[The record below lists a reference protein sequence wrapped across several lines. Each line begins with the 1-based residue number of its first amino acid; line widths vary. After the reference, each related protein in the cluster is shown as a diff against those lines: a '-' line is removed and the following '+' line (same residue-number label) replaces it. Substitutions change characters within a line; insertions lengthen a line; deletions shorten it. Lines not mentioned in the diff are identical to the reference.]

1 MKYCVAGVLHVSVSA
16 EIEANSEAEAKDI
29 LIDKAYNDVYTTGD
43 NGIAV
48 EGNREA
54 TISIDEAELSEKS
67 IEVERWR
74 DNG

>member
-1 MKYCVAGVLHVSVSA
+1 MKYCVTGILHVSVSA

-29 LIDKAYNDVYTTGD
+29 LIDKAYEDVYTTGD

-48 EGNREA
+48 NGNKYA
-54 TISIDEAELSEKS
+54 TISIDGAELSEES
-67 IEVERWR
+67 VEVEEWK